1 MSSTWPQFV
10 GGVPAHYD
18 RYLVPV
24 IFDPYA
30 VDLAERLTRVSG
42 GEVLEIACGTG
53 VVTQRLRQV
62 LPRETAL
69 TATDLHEEM
78 VEEARRR
85 NPGPGVT
92 WKVADGTALPFEDN
106 RFDSVVCQFGVMFFP
121 DKLAGMREARRV
133 LRSSG
138 RYVFNVWDS
147 HAVNPF
153 GRIAYDTI
161 TTLLP
166 AGQPPF
172 YDKPFSF
179 CDEPAIRSLLRDAGF
194 RSSAIERVPMRTSS
208 PSAREF
214 ATGLVRGNPV
224 ILTIQECGLSDDEV
238 ISAIERELIREGGDL
253 PYRSTSQALVVT
265 AKV

>member
-1 MSSTWPQFV
+1 MSSTSSPFV

-30 VDLAERLTRVSG
+30 IDLAARLARVSG
-42 GEVLEIACGTG
+42 GDVLEIACGTG
-53 VVTQRLRQV
+53 VVTQRLTQA
-62 LPRETAL
+62 LPRETRL

-78 VEEARRR
+78 VEVAQRR

-106 RFDSVVCQFGVMFFP
+106 SFDAVVCQFGVMFFP

-138 RYVFNVWDS
+138 RYLFNVWDR
-147 HAVNPF
+147 HAANPF

-161 TTLLP
+161 ATFLP

-179 CDEPAIRSLLRDAGF
+179 CDESEIRSLLRDAGF
-194 RSSAIERVPMRTSS
+194 RSTAIERVPKRTPS
-208 PSAREF
+208 PTAREF

-224 ILTIQECGLSDDEV
+224 ILTIQECGLSDDEM
-238 ISAIERELIREGGDL
+238 ISAVERELIREGGDQ
-253 PYRSTSQALVVT
+253 PYRSTTQALVVT